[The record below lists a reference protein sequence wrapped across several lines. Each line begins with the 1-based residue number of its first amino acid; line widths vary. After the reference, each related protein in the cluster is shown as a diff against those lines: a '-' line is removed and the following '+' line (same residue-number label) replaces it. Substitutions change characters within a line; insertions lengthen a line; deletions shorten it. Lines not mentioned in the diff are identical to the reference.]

1 MDNNSGNPNENQTS
15 DQQEQPNPIY
25 ESIPVDE
32 NIQPEEVS
40 ADVSSPDEAFSP
52 PPADIPP
59 DQSMYPSSGGG
70 NRSRFLIIGAVIV
83 FFIGILFLV
92 LKLIFPGTS
101 GKQPVKDVKLTYWGL
116 WEDSSVY
123 DDVIKDYQRANP
135 NVTITYKK
143 MSTDDYLLKLL
154 TQSKN
159 NVGPDIFRYH
169 NTWLP
174 QIRDIVSPLPAT
186 IMSNQEF
193 EKTFYPTHARDLKI
207 DKYYYGIPLEI
218 DGLVLIYNDDLF
230 KLAGITK
237 PPVLWDDLIGSS
249 DSYVNK
255 LTIKDPDGNIT
266 VSGIALGTSTNIEH
280 FSDIFGFMLLQN
292 ALALNQK
299 DITTK
304 SREEIWAVLK
314 NLGTPEAKSI
324 FQEYVSLSEAP
335 DNVWDDKMPNS
346 ITAFIQQ
353 KVAMII
359 APSWEVLVI
368 KGANADIPVKV
379 APLPQVP
386 QDPNS
391 KPVSIALG
399 SYWAEG
405 VSKFSPNQLE
415 AWKFL
420 KYLSQ
425 KDTLTK
431 MYQKQKASRLFGEP
445 YPRVDMADLLIKD
458 EYLGPVIKQASYYY
472 SLPLSSRT
480 FDGGANHTGG
490 MNDDIINYL
499 NDAVNKAVAGAGYT
513 EPLGTAQKGIEQ
525 IYTKYKIQ

>member
-1 MDNNSGNPNENQTS
+1 MDNNSGNSGENQTP
-15 DQQEQPNPIY
+15 DPQEQPNPIY
-25 ESIPVDE
+25 ESVPVDE
-32 NIQPEEVS
+32 TISPEEVS
-40 ADVSSPDEAFSP
+40 ADVSSTDDAFSSAP
-52 PPADIPP
+52 PSEIPP
-59 DQSMYPSSGGG
+59 DQPMYPSSGGG
-70 NRSRFLIIGAVIV
+70 NRSRFLIVGLVV
-83 FFIGILFLV
+83 LFFIGILFIV
-92 LKLIFPGTS
+92 LRILFGGSKP
-101 GKQPVKDVKLTYWGL
+101 QQAPKDVKLTYWGL
-116 WEDSSVY
+116 WEDSAIY
-123 DDVIKDYQRANP
+123 DDVIKEYQKNNP
-135 NVTITYKK
+135 HVTITYKK
-143 MSTDDYLLKLL
+143 MTPEDYLIKLL

-159 NVGPDIFRYH
+159 KVGPDIFRFH

-174 QIRDIVSPLPAT
+174 QLREVVSPLPES

-218 DGLVLIYNDDLF
+218 DGLVLIYNDSLF
-230 KLAGITK
+230 KLAGIDK

-249 DSYVNK
+249 DSYVNR
-255 LTIKDPDGNIT
+255 LTIKDPDGKIT
-266 VSGIALGTSTNIEH
+266 QSGIALGTSSNIEH

-292 ALALNQK
+292 VLSQK
-299 DITTK
+299 DASK
-304 SREEIWAVLK
+304 LSREEIWAILK
-314 NLGTPEAKSI
+314 NLNTPEARSI

-335 DNVWDDKMPNS
+335 DNVWDVDMPNS
-346 ITAFIQQ
+346 INAFIQQ

-359 APSWEVLVI
+359 APSWEVINI
-368 KGANADIPVKV
+368 KSANFDIPVKV

-386 QDPNS
+386 QDPS
-391 KPVSIALG
+391 VKPVNIAFG

-405 VSKFSPNQLE
+405 VSKFSENQLE

-425 KDTLTK
+425 KETLIK
-431 MYQKQKASRLFGEP
+431 LYEKQKAQRLFGEP

-458 EYLGPVIKQASYYY
+458 EYLGPVIQQANYYY
-472 SLPLSSRT
+472 SLPIASRT

-499 NDAVNKAVAGAGYT
+499 NDAINKAVAGAGYT
-513 EPLGTAQKGIEQ
+513 EPLKTAQSGIEQ